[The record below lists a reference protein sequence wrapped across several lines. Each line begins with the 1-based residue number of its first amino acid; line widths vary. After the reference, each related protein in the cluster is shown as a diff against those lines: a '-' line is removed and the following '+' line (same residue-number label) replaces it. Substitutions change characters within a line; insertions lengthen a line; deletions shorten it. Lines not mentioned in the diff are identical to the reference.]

1 VIMGERSLFRA
12 TLRCTLNNLT
22 DSRWPPK
29 SLRSRERHAN
39 RGLESWVQNQPRN
52 RASFTV
58 TGRLKLSS
66 STSSTII
73 RVALGA
79 ARISACS
86 IARVRKLEAT
96 SGSCPTVIWESRCVG
111 GKYPSSA
118 PARESRSGYTLMML
132 PRLPS
137 GPWTVRLAP
146 TTSSMTVPASS
157 ACGSQH
163 LLAIAEPPSH
173 RTSLNRKPCRPRGA
187 DAVYY
192 ATRLRGASNA
202 KAKRELG
209 FRPRP
214 LAGLFDT
221 AGTTEG

>member
-58 TGRLKLSS
+58 TDRLKLSS

-118 PARESRSGYTLMML
+118 PAREPRAGYTLMML

-137 GPWTVRLAP
+137 GPWTVRLPPYNIVDDSPCEQRMWLTAFARYCGAP
-146 TTSSMTVPASS
+146 
-157 ACGSQH
+157 
-163 LLAIAEPPSH
+163 EPPH
-173 RTSLNRKPCRPRGA
+173 VCEQEALQAAGA

-202 KAKRELG
+202 KAKRDLG

-214 LAGLFDT
+214 LAWLFDT